1 MLAGATILC
10 KIDGKGESKRGNGL
24 EVSLS
29 YNVKEP
35 KFITERIKILIVDN
49 LIKPT

>member
-10 KIDGKGESKRGNGL
+10 KTDSKGENKRGNGL
-24 EVSLS
+24 EVSLF

-35 KFITERIKILIVDN
+35 KFITERIKMLIVDN
-49 LIKPT
+49 LIRPT